1 MNLKNLFISSSLL
14 AAIAIPLDKKDAWTE
29 LSFKKIPSNK
39 VEYSPAGIKVS
50 VNNSASPLVYKLDR
64 FYKITGFEVDLKVD
78 GDLKNEPPGKT
89 IEEDSLFRLGLVVE
103 GKQTLTGVK
112 KLFAPDWIKKLF
124 SLAPEGAGL
133 DKIYFFNVGRS
144 PESLS
149 VKRNHPKTDLMVEEI
164 MAVRKKTETAL
175 KIKYQLASPLNVPA
189 LWISIDGDDS
199 KSSYVTTIEKIT
211 LLTAE

>member
-1 MNLKNLFISSSLL
+1 MNLKNIFISSSLL
-14 AAIAIPLDKKDAWTE
+14 AAIAIPMDKKDAWTE

-39 VEYSPAGIKVS
+39 VDYSPSGIKVS

-78 GDLKNEPPGKT
+78 GDLKNEPSGKT

-144 PESLS
+144 PDGLG

-164 MAVRKKTETAL
+164 IAVKKKTETAL

>member
-1 MNLKNLFISSSLL
+1 MNIKNIFISSSFL
-14 AAIAIPLDKKDAWTE
+14 AAIAIPLDKKDVWTE
-29 LSFKKIPSNK
+29 LSFKKIQSNK
-39 VEYSPAGIKVS
+39 VEYSPTGIKVS

-78 GDLKNEPPGKT
+78 GDLKNEPYGKT

-103 GKQTLTGVK
+103 GKQTLSGVK

-144 PESLS
+144 TESLS

-164 MAVRKKTETAL
+164 IVVRKKTEPAL
-175 KIKYQLASPLNVPA
+175 KIKYQLAIPLNVPA
-189 LWISIDGDDS
+189 LWISIDGDNS
-199 KSSYVTTIEKIT
+199 KSTYVTTIEKLT